1 MAIIGLKDRETLLKS
16 LRFGNDVKGGGDSG
30 LPYIKTELGDE
41 GGAGSDFLNSL
52 TENTYGDFPIRGNTA
67 AIVKTAEDAI
77 RIGKFSTS
85 FPQGLLF
92 GYKQDGL
99 QRSNPLIQTGKQGG
113 LRNTQQYRVSN
124 TLRQVAVQ
132 GSGVHFPRAGVGIKN
147 LQDPQNKYAYIVS
160 HEIKEE
166 NRLLNL
172 WYTTN
177 TARENTATS
186 EDLNQFSLSP
196 EASNQRYELGITNG
210 ASEGDSTFFRYL
222 GGPGSVYG
230 LGETIISYAT
240 DNKGNPSIS
249 FSAPKFIGPY
259 QTEEGT
265 QNTPDIYR
273 NNPTFL
279 RKYNVEVTNQK
290 PIISNQSST
299 INIKDSLL
307 LTNAEVNVEEAPLFI
322 GPYKKSDGKQGRP
335 NPFRS
340 SPWYRG
346 WDRKIINIKDAI
358 DEAKAIKDPDPRPFT
373 ERFTNVQQGS
383 LGRASI
389 IPSASALLKSNLL
402 SIYYPELS
410 TSLQPVSKEQ
420 TKTGDIKYDGKLDVE
435 RRQGFNRE
443 FFSNAMSYNL
453 LLAQSQSLAPPSI
466 NGKPQPIYVNS
477 DYASRVLDSEGRT
490 NTQYYARENR
500 IKAGGTGKADGI
512 NLIPLISDL
521 NNPFYSDTYE
531 YRNEARDLIKFAFET
546 MCNNCEKSTKVHFR
560 AFITSFSDNHTAEWQ
575 GTKYAGRGENFYT
588 YQGFER
594 STQVS
599 FLVAAQSRE
608 EMKPL
613 WQKLNFLVS
622 SLYPDYT
629 DNGFMRGN
637 LTRFTLGEYFYRT
650 PGILTNMNITVEND
664 YSWEIKMRSNEG
676 VESDQQMELPMICS
690 INFTFI
696 PILDDLPQR
705 GTKVPIIIT
714 NKTTGIQ
721 SYLNDPNL
729 IEECLD
735 DQTPSPN
742 PVREDDPEETENEN
756 RIALRNYEVNPG
768 NNFNNTALRGA
779 DEYNQRL
786 QRDVSRLNRQ
796 LDINQYGEEAVLNQL
811 LDDYQNTQD
820 PDIQNNYN
828 NLISQ
833 QNQEIVQNLSSFEY
847 TENDFQN
854 LGNNNGN

>member
-147 LQDPQNKYAYIVS
+147 LQDPQTKYAYIVS

-210 ASEGDSTFFRYL
+210 ASEGDSTLFKYL
-222 GGPGSVYG
+222 GGPGSIYG

-279 RKYNVEVTNQK
+279 RKYNVEVTDSQK
-290 PIISNQSST
+290 LIISNQSST

-307 LTNAEVNVEEAPLFI
+307 LTNAEINVEKAPLFI
-322 GPYKKSDGKQGRP
+322 GPYKKSNGKQDKP

-340 SPWYRG
+340 STWYRG
-346 WDRKIINIKDAI
+346 WDRKIVVIEDALAAHKPAPTA
-358 DEAKAIKDPDPRPFT
+358 DRPEPSKEKIVNET
-373 ERFTNVQQGS
+373 IS
-383 LGRASI
+383 PLSYPSI
-389 IPSASALLKSNLL
+389 IPSS
-402 SIYYPELS
+402 
-410 TSLQPVSKEQ
+410 SLQPWVDDEQ
-420 TKTGDIKYDGKLDVE
+420 TKTGDINFNGKVDSV
-435 RRQGFNRE
+435 RKKGFNRE

-560 AFITSFSDNHTAEWQ
+560 AFITSFSDNHSAEWQ

-650 PGILTNMNITVEND
+650 PGILTNMNIAVEND
-664 YSWEIKMRSNEG
+664 YSWEIKMRSHEG
-676 VESDQQMELPMICS
+676 VENDKQMELPMICS
-690 INFTFI
+690 VNFTFI

-729 IEECLD
+729 IEECLN

-742 PVREDDPEETENEN
+742 PVREDDPEETENER
-756 RIALRNYEVNPG
+756 RITLRNYEVNPG

-786 QRDVSRLNRQ
+786 QRDISRLNRQ

-847 TENDFQN
+847 TENDFQT
-854 LGNNNGN
+854 LQNNNQFDIPFGDGVFPE